1 MGSPG
6 FLQHGTDQLA
16 GDGDSVAVL
25 LVTLTVEEE
34 RRDDDDVGGRSEP
47 ERSQNVGNRSISKW
61 RYIKAQGVTLCHQ
74 MNDGNMR
81 SPTQSHQVLAPR
93 LRLS

>member
-47 ERSQNVGNRSISKW
+47 ERRQNVGETRPYQNF
-61 RYIKAQGVTLCHQ
+61 Y
-74 MNDGNMR
+74 
-81 SPTQSHQVLAPR
+81 LAPKG
-93 LRLS
+93 SQIS